1 MNLIYLTAEELRGI
15 SGYQNQSAQFRWLRQ
30 NGFTALPRA
39 DGKPLV
45 SRAHFEA
52 KMGGLLSP
60 SKSQTY
66 EPNFGAL

>member
-1 MNLIYLTAEELRGI
+1 MIPIYLTEEELKGI
-15 SGYQNQSAQFRWLRQ
+15 SGYSIQSAQFKWLRQ
-30 NGFTALPRA
+30 NGFTTLKRA

-52 KMGGLLSP
+52 KMGGLLSS
-60 SKSQTY
+60 SKPKNH